1 MNGDIACFTGWH
13 APLALLAIAVLV
25 IAVLLIPFVG
35 VVSMKIHFFKVAYNL
50 LVDVYN
56 YCNAIS
62 RVIF

>member
-35 VVSMKIHFFKVAYNL
+35 VVSMKIHFFKVA
-50 LVDVYN
+50 
-56 YCNAIS
+56 
-62 RVIF
+62 